1 MLKSLRSCGCLKKR
15 YFISLI
21 AYCNGGQ
28 ALLFWEFCRNQGGC
42 RKDRYFI
49 VGGGGGGV
57 EKEVVVQNCATG
69 ASGSARPHSFY
80 CRL

>member
-1 MLKSLRSCGCLKKR
+1 MSKEEIFYIFDCIWQWGS
-15 YFISLI
+15 SLI
-21 AYCNGGQ
+21 VLGYMS
-28 ALLFWEFCRNQGGC
+28 FFRNQGGC
-42 RKDRYFI
+42 RKERYFI